1 MIIRLL
7 RTKKVIAWIT
17 KHGSDLKISKELV
30 NSFVLEDRPFKM
42 NLFLTHIFEDIS
54 DDTFTIDLPRSV
66 VAACDGNPIN

>member
-66 VAACDGNPIN
+66 VAAYDGNPIN